1 MEGSFMKIQEGLY
14 YSVEHEW
21 LRVED
26 DKAYVGITDFAQ
38 QHLGDIVFVELPE
51 LDEAVEAGGQIGVI
65 ESVKAV
71 SSMFSPVSGTIIEVN
86 EELENAP
93 ELLNEDPY
101 GQHIAVIKMNNTAD
115 LDGLLNETQ
124 YSELCEKEEQGGE

>member
-1 MEGSFMKIQEGLY
+1 MKIQEGLY

-71 SSMFSPVSGTIIEVN
+71 SSTFSPVSGTIIEVN